1 MMVKALESG
10 LKKKDAIKRS
20 NQKLGTVA
28 GKPLSPY
35 SPYLPENPIPAKKL
49 NLGFLRGAGRK

>member
-1 MMVKALESG
+1 MVKALESN
-10 LKKKDAIKRS
+10 LKKKELIKRS

-28 GKPLSPY
+28 GKFLSPY
-35 SPYLPENPIPAKKL
+35 TNPLVPENPIPNKKS